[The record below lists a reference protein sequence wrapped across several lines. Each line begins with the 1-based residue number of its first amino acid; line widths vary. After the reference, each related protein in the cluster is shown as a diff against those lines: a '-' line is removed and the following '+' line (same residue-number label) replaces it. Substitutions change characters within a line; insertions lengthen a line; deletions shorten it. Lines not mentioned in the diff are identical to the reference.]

1 MVDLSWIK
9 IDTDIFN
16 NEKTILIE
24 SMPNSTEIMLIW
36 FKLLCHAGKSNE
48 SGKFTICGR
57 PYTAELFARVFRCQ
71 IALINEAF
79 EVFEELG
86 MIVRDDD
93 GAVCIKNWRKYQ
105 SIDQA
110 DLVRSQTK
118 ARVAKHREKLKNE
131 AQKQN
136 PDEVE
141 SNDVT
146 QCNAECNAPCN
157 AECNG
162 DSNAIEENRIEEN
175 RTEENRT
182 EESMYVSEDFFA
194 SNFPDAPPSVLPP
207 SDRPNGQAAE
217 EELKPIS
224 GNGKNVVYLTESQEE
239 ELLDSLGYELYQAY
253 LRRLSSFI
261 IERRARIKFHYETIM
276 RWYDEDK
283 RDGTLP
289 ITDSVY
295 NDAIAEKN
303 ESAISEAEKRSPS
316 QGEHQRYGKSDN
328 KQENQSYG
336 KSNIGQE
343 HQRYDKSAQQEERRR
358 YGDFDPKDAFQMAL
372 KNSYGDDFD
381 RLTALKK
388 VH

>member
-71 IALINEAF
+71 IALVNEAF

-146 QCNAECNAPCN
+146 QCNAECN
-157 AECNG
+157 G

-175 RTEENRT
+175 RIEENRT

-194 SNFPDAPPSVLPP
+194 SNSPDAPPSDLHP
-207 SDRPNGQAAE
+207 SDRPNGQAE
-217 EELKPIS
+217 EDKLKPIS

-239 ELLDSLGYELYQAY
+239 NLLDILGYELYQAY
-253 LRRLSSFI
+253 LHRLSSFI
-261 IERRARIKFHYETIM
+261 IERRARIKYHYETIM
-276 RWYDEDK
+276 RWYEEDK

-303 ESAISEAEKRSPS
+303 ESSISEAEKRAPS
-316 QGEHQRYGKSDN
+316 QGEHQQYGKSDN

-343 HQRYDKSAQQEERRR
+343 HQRYDKSAKQEERRR

>member
-71 IALINEAF
+71 IALVNEAF

-136 PDEVE
+136 PDEPE
-141 SNDVT
+141 TDDVT
-146 QCNAECNAPCN
+146 QCNAECNALCN

-194 SNFPDAPPSVLPP
+194 SNFPDAPPSDLPP

-276 RWYDEDK
+276 RWYEEDK

-303 ESAISEAEKRSPS
+303 ESAISETEKRAPS
-316 QGEHQRYGKSDN
+316 QGEHQRYDKSAGK
-328 KQENQSYG
+328 
-336 KSNIGQE
+336 QE
-343 HQRYDKSAQQEERRR
+343 HQRYDKSVGKQGERRR

-372 KNSYGDDFD
+372 KNSFGDDYE
-381 RLTALKK
+381 RLAALKNF
-388 VH
+388 H